1 MGFLPPTDIKLRPF
15 QLEDL
20 ALIRQHDYRA
30 LVANSPG
37 TGKTIISSY
46 CLRADFT
53 KLTPTLVVCPSSV
66 LTNWRREFRR
76 VIPGLRVVVIKDTQ
90 TPIPPG
96 RPVYVIS
103 WSLLTFR
110 IMEVLRQI
118 KPKFLIADEAHFAK
132 NEESLRSK
140 AIKLVSS
147 RVKHMILLTGTPIV
161 NTEDE
166 LRVLQELFNQPEPP
180 LMTRRVLEDVAPD
193 VPPKT
198 RATLPVTLHPRAMA
212 EYERAVKEFD
222 VWLEEALR
230 ERMAQG
236 EAEAAAQRAL
246 AAEALVKIGYLRRL
260 SGRAKV
266 PAAVDWAS
274 RAVRLGEPVVMFCE
288 HSVVLHALVR
298 GLRKQRIRCVVVQG
312 NTTRR
317 NRQKAIDAFQAGLV
331 PVFIGTKAAKE
342 GITLHRARH
351 LCFVERYWTAAD
363 EEQAEDRIRRIG
375 QKYPTK
381 IWFLHAVNTVDDRL
395 EEIVASKRQLVR
407 SAIGSPDIAST
418 PESAVLELIKSWSK
432 HAEPTKRLPSR
443 LGLGAPLPPLPS
455 PSDVQTITFQ
465 GERWDEEGAKRWC
478 KMMGYFSVNVVRSS
492 DSVIVTNHPVHFFFP
507 NTLVKHTIAKDIH
520 CTVGRRHPDSVKTT
534 KVTLPSRANVK
545 AKTLR
550 ALGVDLK
557 KIRVR
562 KRA

>member
-1 MGFLPPTDIKLRPF
+1 MAVLPRTEVKLRDF

-30 LVANSPG
+30 LIANAPG
-37 TGKTIISSY
+37 TGKTILSSY
-46 CLRADFT
+46 CLRADFN

-66 LTNWRREFRR
+66 LTNWRREIRR
-76 VIPGLRVVVIKDTQ
+76 VIPGLRVSIIKDTQ
-90 TPIPPG
+90 TPIPRG
-96 RPVYVIS
+96 RAAYVIS
-103 WSLLTFR
+103 WALLGPR
-110 IMEVLRQI
+110 IMEVLRVVQ
-118 KPKFLIADEAHFAK
+118 PRFLIADEAHFAK
-132 NEESLRSK
+132 NEESIRSK
-140 AIKLVSS
+140 AVKLVAS

-166 LRVLQELFNQPEPP
+166 LRVLQDLFGQSEPP

-198 RATLPVTLHPRAMA
+198 RAVLPVTLHPRAMA

-230 ERMAQG
+230 ERLAQG

-260 SGRAKV
+260 VGRAKV

-288 HSVVLHALVR
+288 HGSVLNALVR
-298 GLRKQRIRCVVVQG
+298 GLRRQRIRCVVVQG
-312 NTTRR
+312 DTTRR
-317 NRQKAIDAFQAGLV
+317 NRVAAIDAFQKGLV

-351 LCFVERYWTAAD
+351 LCFVERFWTAAD

-375 QKYPTK
+375 QTYPTK
-381 IWFLHAVNTVDDRL
+381 IWFLHAVDTVDERL

-407 SAIGSPDIAST
+407 SAIGSPDIAQT
-418 PESAVLELIKSWSK
+418 PESTVLDMIKAWSR
-432 HAEPTKRLPSR
+432 HAEPQKKLPSR
-443 LGLGAPLPPLPS
+443 LGLGEPLPPLPS
-455 PSDVQTITFQ
+455 PADVHTLTFV
-465 GERWDEEGAKRWC
+465 GERWTEEGAKRWC
-478 KMMGYFSVNVVRSS
+478 KMMGYFSVNVMREEGQV
-492 DSVIVTNHPVHFFFP
+492 VVTNHPSHFFYP
-507 NTLVKHTIAKDIH
+507 MGMTRIDIAKDIWAR
-520 CTVGRRHPDSVKTT
+520 VGRRHPESVKTT
-534 KVTLPSRANVK
+534 KPATPSRSAVK

-550 ALGVDLK
+550 ALGVNLH
-557 KIRVR
+557 RTR
-562 KRA
+562 KRQQA